1 MLKKPVRRKGGR
13 TVQDTTVLL
22 AFSVDHAARITGLSR
37 ARLTRWGRL
46 GFFSPEMADEADKG
60 NPYGRVY
67 SYTDL
72 VGLRTLAVLTDKHRV
87 PLSELRKAHAELVK
101 RVGKPWSEIQLS
113 VLNRRVVFDLDG
125 VPQDADGQ
133 YAGKHIPLPTIASEV
148 AEAAQ
153 ALRKRNNAQ
162 IGVIERHK
170 FVVRNARVMAG
181 TRIPVSAI
189 ESFIDEG
196 FTDAQIVDE
205 YPSLT
210 PFDVATVRG
219 QMKAAA

>member
-1 MLKKPVRRKGGR
+1 MP
-13 TVQDTTVLL
+13 DTTVLL

-37 ARLTRWGRL
+37 SRLTRWDRL
-46 GFFSPEMADEADKG
+46 GFFSPEMADEADRG
-60 NPYGRVY
+60 NPYSRVY

-87 PLSELRKAHAELVK
+87 PLSELRKAHTELVK

-125 VPQDADGQ
+125 VPQDSDGQ
-133 YAGKHIPLPTIASEV
+133 YAGKHIPLPTIAGEV
-148 AEAAQ
+148 AAAAQ
-153 ALRKRNNAQ
+153 ALRKRDNAQ

-170 FVVRNARVMAG
+170 FVARNVRVMAG

-196 FTDAQIVDE
+196 FSDAQIVAE
-205 YPSLT
+205 YPTLT
-210 PFDVATVRG
+210 PFDVSAVRG